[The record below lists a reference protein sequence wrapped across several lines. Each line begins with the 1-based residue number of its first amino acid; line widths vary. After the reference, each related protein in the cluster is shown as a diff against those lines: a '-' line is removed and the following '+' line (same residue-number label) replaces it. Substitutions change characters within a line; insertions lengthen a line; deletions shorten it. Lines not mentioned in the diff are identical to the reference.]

1 MFPVLWLIWNFLF
14 FLFSYLSL
22 VVSLSLCSLP
32 FFSFPSSCYFSL
44 VSINPFHLYAAFG
57 ELHTQTLFFF
67 LCYSQLIW
75 TGTFRFDK
83 KSNPTLIILTYFP
96 FCLPPFFFL
105 FTDLAACSSKVFL
118 SFAKFYRETHRN
130 IANLFVVLNTHLCH
144 HSLLI
149 AYLFIHSSSL
159 GETLPCFCRSL
170 PFAVFPY
177 FFSSPCLSIA
187 ERSSST
193 TTHIMR
199 CDMLFNTALSLLL
212 AARLAQAGPV
222 PRPDARMY
230 ETFFFVLSL
239 SLSLGMLLRY

>member
-1 MFPVLWLIWNFLF
+1 MIWNFLF

-96 FCLPPFFFL
+96 FCLPPFFFSVYGFGRL
-105 FTDLAACSSKVFL
+105 FKQSL
-118 SFAKFYRETHRN
+118 SFFRQ
-130 IANLFVVLNTHLCH
+130 VLSRDPPKHSKSLCGVEH
-144 HSLLI
+144 ASLPPFTTNC
-149 AYLFIHSSSL
+149 LFIHS
-159 GETLPCFCRSL
+159 F
-170 PFAVFPY
+170 
-177 FFSSPCLSIA
+177 I
-187 ERSSST
+187 
-193 TTHIMR
+193 
-199 CDMLFNTALSLLL
+199 LF
-212 AARLAQAGPV
+212 G
-222 PRPDARMY
+222 
-230 ETFFFVLSL
+230 
-239 SLSLGMLLRY
+239 